1 MELIK
6 SQERDKMNELMIKF
20 KSGYVYFDTKQK
32 NIKEAF
38 EEFKEVLT
46 KMNINYDNMKVDA
59 LKLRD
64 AKHNEIEIWE
74 RRII

>member
-1 MELIK
+1 
-6 SQERDKMNELMIKF
+6 MIKF

-46 KMNINYDNMKVDA
+46 KMNINHDNMKVDA